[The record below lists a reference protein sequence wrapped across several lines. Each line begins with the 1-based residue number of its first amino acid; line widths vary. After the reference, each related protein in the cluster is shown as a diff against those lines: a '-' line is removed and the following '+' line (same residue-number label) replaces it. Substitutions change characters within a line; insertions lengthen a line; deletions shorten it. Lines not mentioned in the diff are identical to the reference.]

1 MSLRLPSMT
10 LKTKLTLAVS
20 ALLVLTTLVGTAGII
35 LLERYRQHTE
45 ILMSANSMEVAL
57 LEARNSEKDF
67 LRLNTRQ
74 DLEAA
79 VASSKAAQ
87 HTASELTGILTSSED
102 RTRLATIQRSAEQYA
117 RQLVALA
124 DAQQARQQAT
134 ESLENS
140 ARIAASRLSTEVQL
154 YMVENSLKRM
164 RAHER
169 SFLLQNDTDAIE
181 PFKRLGSQARE
192 AIESSFASQ
201 SVKEETLALIGAY
214 ISSFDA
220 AVESTQALT
229 TVNDQ
234 LSETAHTVVSSAEAL
249 RERLNAGMLDYQSQA
264 ILLIASVIVI
274 SIALGVLT
282 ALTLARSILRPLR
295 EAVAIARKVADGHLD
310 EEVSVHRQDEFGQ
323 LQQAMGTMVRN
334 LRDLIRN
341 IGDGSRHI
349 GSSTDHLSRV
359 MTETSDGMNQQRD
372 QTDQVATAMEEMV
385 AATNEVARS
394 AEEAS
399 EAGTVATKKADA
411 GVRAVEGTLTKVT
424 ELNTA
429 VLNAQE
435 RLDGLR
441 SETQNIE
448 TILDVIK
455 SVAEQ
460 TNLLALNA
468 AIEAARAGE
477 QGRGFAVVAD
487 EVRSLAQRT
496 QTSAQEIES
505 LIANLLGS
513 VDQTVSVMNTGTG
526 LTSLTLE
533 SAQSTG
539 ETIGE
544 LSQTITTITQ
554 LNYQIATAAEEQTSV
569 AEDINRNITFIRDVT
584 ERTAGLT
591 NEASTAS
598 NDLVAQGETLR
609 QQVTRF
615 HL

>member
-57 LEARNSEKDF
+57 LEARNAEKDF
-67 LRLNTRQ
+67 LRLNTLQ

-181 PFKRLGSQARE
+181 PFKRLGAQARE

-295 EAVAIARKVADGHLD
+295 EAVTIARKVADGHLD

-539 ETIGE
+539 EAIGE

-569 AEDINRNITFIRDVT
+569 AEDINRNVTFIRDVT

-598 NDLVAQGETLR
+598 NDLVALGETLR